1 MKILIAYGTR
11 FGSTAE
17 VSEELATLFEKAGH
31 KVLLL
36 NLKETPEEQWPSPK
50 DFDGIL
56 VGSSIKTRQWMKEP
70 KAFLKKNGEYMNKE
84 ILLGVFVCSAYA
96 ADREKRPRIR
106 EEYISTVLNELGMQA
121 DIYDAFGGVIDFS
134 ESSKM
139 GWLDKTIMKIVS
151 RKQASGNDP
160 AIKKNARNDLRDWNQ
175 IRAFGE
181 KFAGLLKNRT

>member
-17 VSEELATLFEKAGH
+17 VSEEFATMFKKAGH
-31 KVLLL
+31 KVTLL
-36 NLKETPEEQWPSPK
+36 NLRETPEEQWPSPK
-50 DFDGIL
+50 GFDGVL

-70 KAFLKKNGEYMNKE
+70 KVFLKKNREYLNKE
-84 ILLGVFVCSAYA
+84 IRLGIFVSSAYA
-96 ADREKRPRIR
+96 ADPEKRPQIR
-106 EEYISTVLNELGMQA
+106 EEYISAVSNELGIRA

-151 RKQASGNDP
+151 GRTSSGTGP
-160 AIKKNARNDLRDWNQ
+160 KLQKKGRNDLRDWTQ

-181 KFAGLLKNRT
+181 KFSVLLRNKA